1 MNKSLFVTLTVM
13 ITLTGITIQAW
24 SQQQRMTPAA
34 SRIALVDMA
43 YIFKNYDKFK
53 NLREDLNTEF
63 KASEEKAKGMA
74 LQIQNLTKQLES
86 PQIKEGG
93 PAYVQKEKEL
103 IQLRSEFEA
112 YRKNAQREFV
122 KKESEIYKTV
132 YLEVT
137 DMVAAY
143 AKHKNFTMVLRF
155 DSTLLDKANG
165 DPKVILSKMN
175 QQVVYF
181 QNSNDITQDVLK
193 YLKQRYQGQTA
204 TRPTRRKTN

>member
-1 MNKSLFVTLTVM
+1 VNKSLLVSLTVVTL
-13 ITLTGITIQAW
+13 LTGMTTAAW
-24 SQQQRMTPAA
+24 SQQSTTPTTT
-34 SRIALVDMA
+34 RIALVDMA
-43 YIFKNYDKFK
+43 HIFKNYEKFK

-74 LQIQNLTKQLES
+74 LQIQNLTKQIKS

-93 PAYVQKEKEL
+93 PVYVQKEKEL

-112 YRKNAQREFV
+112 YRKNAQREFIR
-122 KKESEIYKTV
+122 KESEIYKTV

-143 AKHKNFTMVLRF
+143 AKHKNYTMVLRF
-155 DSTLLDKANG
+155 DSTPVSERKQ
-165 DPKVILSKMN
+165 PQEILQGMN

-181 QNSNDITQDVLK
+181 QESNDITKDVLH
-193 YLKQRYQGQTA
+193 YLAERYKGQTA
-204 TRPTRRKTN
+204 ARSTGRKTN